1 MCTRPVYIMP
11 IKANQAQVYGT
22 IFLSNTNRVLVVK
35 GRRSGKWSFPKG
47 HAEGNESDFEA
58 ASRETY
64 EETGLLL
71 PRTFNKIVHL
81 STGTYFLVETSEVV
95 PNPRDC
101 SEVTAAE
108 WVSFEALAKMPVNID
123 INTFLR
129 EHSSSY
135 TRRTQRLP
143 RNYPLVY
150 ILP

>member
-1 MCTRPVYIMP
+1 MR
-11 IKANQAQVYGT
+11 ANPNQVYGS
-22 IFLSNTNRVLVVK
+22 IFLSSANRVLVVR

-47 HAEGNESDFEA
+47 HAEGNETEFEA

-81 STGTYFLVETSEVV
+81 ATGTYYVVETSEIQPV
-95 PNPRDC
+95 PRDC
-101 SEVTAAE
+101 SEVIAAE
-108 WVSFEALAKMPVNID
+108 WVPLEYLGKMPVNID

-129 EHSSSY
+129 EHCANICKA
-135 TRRTQRLP
+135 QRLP